1 MSKSRINNGPVPTAT
16 LWLLNGNCVCDDAL
30 AFFVQRLSSNE
41 ANHYDSFLRR
51 ERQRQFLLGRTLLRF
66 AVSNL
71 TGLPVDGLD
80 VVERPGRAPLLVLPD
95 SQHASPNFSLSHSRN
110 WVACVVSCDVT
121 LGLDIEVN
129 ETARDTT
136 AISELVFHPSEHLWL
151 LTLSNA
157 ERVASFY
164 EIWCAREA
172 LHKLLCNL
180 GREADLSPSVESNVA
195 QELERFGWHQTTR
208 AFPGLSVVAVSD
220 RRVAIRERILKR
232 VTRADWIAASQ
243 DPYSN

>member
-1 MSKSRINNGPVPTAT
+1 M
-16 LWLLNGNCVCDDAL
+16 WLLNGDRVRDDAL
-30 AFFVQRLSSNE
+30 AFFVQRLSSSE

-51 ERQRQFLLGRTLLRF
+51 ERQRQFLLGRILLRF
-66 AVSNL
+66 AISNL
-71 TGLPVDGLD
+71 TGLPVDGFD
-80 VVERPGRAPLLVLPD
+80 VFERPGNAPRLVLPD
-95 SQHASPNFSLSHSRN
+95 SQHACPNFSLSHSRN
-110 WVACVVSCDVT
+110 WVACVVSCDVA

-129 ETARDTT
+129 ETARDTN

-157 ERVASFY
+157 DRVSSFY

-172 LHKLLCNL
+172 LHKLRCNL
-180 GREADLSPSVESNVA
+180 GRAADVSPSFESNVA
-195 QELERFGWHQTTR
+195 QELEQFGWHQTIR
-208 AFPGLSVVAVSD
+208 AFPGLSIVAVSD

-243 DPYSN
+243 QPYSN

>member
-1 MSKSRINNGPVPTAT
+1 MPTAI
-16 LWLLNGNCVCDDAL
+16 LWLLDGNRVGDDAL
-30 AFFVQRLSSNE
+30 AFFVQRLSSSE
-41 ANHYDSFLRR
+41 ANRYDSFLRR

-71 TGLPVDGLD
+71 TGLPVDKLD
-80 VVERPGRAPLLVLPD
+80 VVERPGNAPLLVLPG

-129 ETARDTT
+129 ETARDTD
-136 AISELVFHPSEHLWL
+136 AISELMFHPSEYLWL

-157 ERVASFY
+157 ERVSSFY

-195 QELERFGWHQTTR
+195 QQLERFGWHQTIR
-208 AFPGLSVVAVSD
+208 AFPGLSIVAVSD
-220 RRVAIRERILKR
+220 RRFAIRERIVER

-243 DPYSN
+243 HPYSN